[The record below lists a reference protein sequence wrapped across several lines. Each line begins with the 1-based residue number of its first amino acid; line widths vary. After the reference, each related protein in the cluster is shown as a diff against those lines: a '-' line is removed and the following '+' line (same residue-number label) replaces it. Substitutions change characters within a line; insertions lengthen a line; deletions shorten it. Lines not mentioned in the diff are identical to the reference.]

1 MLTYNIL
8 CPTDTEIIRNLES
21 ITQQVGANLE
31 KAKQLLNTS
40 FLALQAYL
48 NTCAIQ
54 NNVKNI
60 HLDILDY

>member
-1 MLTYNIL
+1 MLNYNIL
-8 CPTDTEIIRNLES
+8 YPTDNEIIRNLES
-21 ITQQVGANLE
+21 ITKQVGANLD

-54 NNVKNI
+54 NNVNYI
-60 HLDILDY
+60 QLDILD

>member
-1 MLTYNIL
+1 MTYNVL

-21 ITQQVGANLE
+21 ITQQVGANLD

-48 NTCAIQ
+48 NTCAIK
-54 NNVKNI
+54 NNVNYIELNI
-60 HLDILDY
+60 LN

>member
-1 MLTYNIL
+1 MLKYNIL
-8 CPTDTEIIRNLES
+8 CPTDNEIIRNLES

-48 NTCAIQ
+48 NTCAI
-54 NNVKNI
+54 KNQVNYI
-60 HLDILDY
+60 ELVLD

>member
-21 ITQQVGANLE
+21 ITQQVGANLD

-40 FLALQAYL
+40 FLALQSYL

-54 NNVKNI
+54 NQVNYI
-60 HLDILDY
+60 ELDILN

>member
-8 CPTDTEIIRNLES
+8 CLTDTEIIRNLES
-21 ITQQVGANLE
+21 ITQQVGANLD

-54 NNVKNI
+54 NQVNYIELV
-60 HLDILDY
+60 LD

>member
-8 CPTDTEIIRNLES
+8 CPTDNEIYRNLES
-21 ITQQVGANLE
+21 VVSQVGGNLE

-54 NNVKNI
+54 NNVKYI
-60 HLDILDY
+60 ELVLD

>member
-1 MLTYNIL
+1 MKYNIL
-8 CPTDTEIIRNLES
+8 CPTDNEIIRNLES
-21 ITQQVGANLE
+21 IAKQVGANLE

-54 NNVKNI
+54 NNVNYI
-60 HLDILDY
+60 ELNILD

>member
-1 MLTYNIL
+1 MLNYNIL
-8 CPTDTEIIRNLES
+8 CPTDNEIIRNLES
-21 ITQQVGANLE
+21 ITQQVGANLD

-54 NNVKNI
+54 NNVKYI
-60 HLDILDY
+60 ELVLD

>member
-21 ITQQVGANLE
+21 ITKQVGANLE

-54 NNVKNI
+54 NQVNYI
-60 HLDILDY
+60 ELDILD

>member
-8 CPTDTEIIRNLES
+8 CPTDNEIIRNLES
-21 ITQQVGANLE
+21 ITKQVGGNLE

-48 NTCAIQ
+48 NTCAIK
-54 NNVKNI
+54 NNVKYI
-60 HLDILDY
+60 ELVLD

>member
-1 MLTYNIL
+1 MLNYNIL
-8 CPTDTEIIRNLES
+8 YPTDNEIIRNLES
-21 ITQQVGANLE
+21 ITQQVGANLD

-54 NNVKNI
+54 NNVKYI
-60 HLDILDY
+60 ELVLD

>member
-8 CPTDTEIIRNLES
+8 CPTDNEIICNLES
-21 ITQQVGANLE
+21 ITKQVGANLD
-31 KAKQLLNTS
+31 KAKQLLSIS

-54 NNVKNI
+54 NNVKYI
-60 HLDILDY
+60 ELVLD